1 MNLYENKAVLLCGGK
16 SSRMQRDKCFLQINK
31 QSLVK
36 YQFNKLSKLFKAVY
50 ISSKEDK
57 FEKEFKNLILDEA
70 KFYSPLLALK
80 SVLSFFKDENTYVFI
95 CAVDTVNISKYEI
108 SMLFSKLDKQRAIVA
123 QSNGKKHALCGF
135 YHTSLLSLCE
145 DFLQKNKHKMQDFLK
160 ECEAKELEFKDDK
173 AFLNLNFYEQYLE
186 FINEN

>member
-1 MNLYENKAVLLCGGK
+1 MILNEIPAVLLCGGK
-16 SSRMQRDKCFLQINK
+16 SSRMQRDKCFLQIQG
-31 QSLVK
+31 QSLVS
-36 YQFNKLSKLFKAVY
+36 YQFCKFSKLFKELF
-50 ISSKEDK
+50 ISAKEDK
-57 FEKEFKNLILDEA
+57 FNKEFENLILDEA
-70 KFYSPLLALK
+70 QEFSPLIALK
-80 SVLSFFKDENTYVFI
+80 SVLNFFKDKDTYVFI

>member
-16 SSRMQRDKCFLQINK
+16 SSRMQRDKCFLQINE

-36 YQFNKLSKLFKAVY
+36 YQFDKLSKLFKEVY
-50 ISSKEDK
+50 ISTKEDK
-57 FEKEFKNLILDEA
+57 FKKEFKNLILDEA

-80 SVLSFFKDENTYVFI
+80 SVLSFLKDENAHVFI
-95 CAVDTVNISKYEI
+95 CAIDTVNISKYEI
-108 SMLFSKLDKQRAIVA
+108 SRLFENLENSKAIVA
-123 QSNGKKHALCGF
+123 KSNYKTHALCGF

-160 ECEAKELEFKDDK
+160 ACEAKELEFKDDK